1 MLVLTGQ
8 GIVDHGRVAGALR
21 VLRVQQQLDWH
32 SRVDVG
38 DLIIQSILTAMI
50 NIDDNFN
57 ATSNIGTL
65 LVT

>member
-38 DLIIQSILTAMI
+38 DL
-50 NIDDNFN
+50 
-57 ATSNIGTL
+57 
-65 LVT
+65 